1 MGGCLGQRW
10 LASTKKWSR
19 SGSNAVGKGGV
30 INVATMRIGLVSKAQ
45 YWRGESI
52 WVVGLVRRRSP
63 TLKKILESG
72 GSGKNSVNKTASPTA
87 NTMASAP
94 MVGLGL

>member
-19 SGSNAVGKGGV
+19 SGSNAAGRGGV
-30 INVATMRIGLVSKAQ
+30 INVATTRIGLVSKAQ

-52 WVVGLVRRRSP
+52 WVVRLIRRRSP
-63 TLKKILESG
+63 TLKKILKSD
-72 GSGKNSVNKTASPTA
+72 GSGKNSINKTASLTA
-87 NTMASAP
+87 NTIAP
-94 MVGLGL
+94 APVVGLGL